1 MSAQDSDIF
10 GLNSDDWDKFNSRYS
25 RDKSALTFLT
35 NYEPSDVAAV
45 KLGSNSSTI
54 WNISPPYKDR
64 LLMDLKQSKIT
75 FLLFHYHYCRN

>member
-10 GLNSDDWDKFNSRYS
+10 GLNSDDWDKFNNRYS

-54 WNISPPYKDR
+54 WNISPPDKDR
-64 LLMDLKQSKIT
+64 LLMDLKQSKID
-75 FLLFHYHYCRN
+75 FFNFSSLILND